1 MFEKIMYD
9 RMRDFIEK
17 HSLLYSSQYG
27 FRQAHSTQHAIL
39 DVVETIQ
46 TNMDKKLF
54 SCGVFIDL
62 KKAFDTVNHTILL
75 DKLNY
80 YGFRGIVNQW
90 FSSYLS
96 NRTQSTEIGS
106 HISSK
111 LNINCGVPQGS
122 VLGPLLFLLYI
133 NDIQYCSS
141 KLQFFL
147 FADDTNALYAHKDL
161 KTLELT
167 VNAELHNL
175 YNWLTSNKLSLNIK
189 KSNYVIFRP
198 YQKKLNYDPQVNIF
212 DNESNKKVT
221 LERKN
226 FIKYLGLLIDENL
239 SWKTHI
245 HSIANKISKTIGLI
259 GRLRHIVPICTL
271 LNIYQSLITPY
282 LTYGLISWGNA
293 CKTFLDQI
301 LVLQKRALRLIY
313 FAETNDHAI
322 PFFVNAKILPL
333 QSLYYKSVCSL
344 MYDVNKNTAPDNIL
358 KLFSRISSVHTYN
371 TRASTSEHF
380 YTKESRLN
388 VKRNAFSRVGVKIWN
403 GIPQILKERPKKA
416 FKRSLKAML
425 LDILQTEDSYID
437 VDTIIV
443 KMKK

>member
-1 MFEKIMYD
+1 
-9 RMRDFIEK
+9 
-17 HSLLYSSQYG
+17 
-27 FRQAHSTQHAIL
+27 
-39 DVVETIQ
+39 
-46 TNMDKKLF
+46 MDKKLF

-62 KKAFDTVNHTILL
+62 KKAFDTVNHNVLL

-167 VNAELHNL
+167 VNTELHNL
-175 YNWLTSNKLSLNIK
+175 YNWLTSNKRSLNIK
-189 KSNYVIFRP
+189 KSSYVIFP
-198 YQKKLNYDPQVNIF
+198 
-212 DNESNKKVT
+212 T
-221 LERKN
+221 
-226 FIKYLGLLIDENL
+226 
-239 SWKTHI
+239 
-245 HSIANKISKTIGLI
+245 
-259 GRLRHIVPICTL
+259 CTL

-282 LTYGLISWGNA
+282 VTYGLISWGNA

-333 QSLYYKSVCSL
+333 QSLYYESVCSL

-371 TRASTSEHF
+371 TRSSTSEHF
-380 YTKESRLN
+380 YTKC
-388 VKRNAFSRVGVKIWN
+388 
-403 GIPQILKERPKKA
+403 
-416 FKRSLKAML
+416 
-425 LDILQTEDSYID
+425 QTKCFFACWGQNLE
-437 VDTIIV
+437 
-443 KMKK
+443 